1 MRKDFWEKY
10 PLTELNHKEWEAL
23 CDGCG
28 KCCLLKLED
37 EALNEYVFSRI
48 VCQLFDAE
56 KCQCGD
62 YANRK
67 TLVPDCV
74 ILTPD
79 NINQIAEWMPATC
92 AYKLLHQGKPLP
104 DWHLL
109 VTGDP
114 DSVHKA
120 AESVKGWTVSETEVE
135 DHEIETYLIEGI
147 V

>member
-1 MRKDFWEKY
+1 MREEFWKHY
-10 PLTELNHKEWEAL
+10 PLKELNHDEWEAL

-37 EALNEYVFSRI
+37 EQLNEYVFSRI
-48 VCQLFDAE
+48 VCKLFDAD

-62 YANRK
+62 YPNRK
-67 TLVPDCV
+67 KHVPDCV
-74 ILTPD
+74 ILTPE
-79 NINQIAEWMPATC
+79 NIGKIAEWMPATC
-92 AYKLLHQGKPLP
+92 AYKLLHQGKPIP
-104 DWHLL
+104 DWHPLE
-109 VTGDP
+109 TGDP

-120 AESVKGWTVSETEVE
+120 EESVKGWTVSEDDVE

>member
-1 MRKDFWEKY
+1 MRKEFWTRY
-10 PLTELNHKEWEAL
+10 PLTELPHDEWEAL

-37 EALNEYVFSRI
+37 EELNEYVFSRI
-48 VCQLFDAE
+48 VCKLFDAD

-62 YANRK
+62 YLNRK
-67 TLVPDCV
+67 KHVPDCV
-74 ILTPD
+74 ILTPE
-79 NINQIAEWMPATC
+79 NIAEIADWMPATC

-104 DWHLL
+104 DWHPLL
-109 VTGDP
+109 TGDK

-120 AESVKGWTVSETEVE
+120 GQSVKGWTVPEYEVE

>member
-1 MRKDFWEKY
+1 M
-10 PLTELNHKEWEAL
+10 TELTHTEWEAL

-37 EALNEYVFSRI
+37 EQLNEYVFSRI
-48 VCQLFDAE
+48 VCQLFDAD

-62 YANRK
+62 YKNRK
-67 TLVPDCV
+67 KLVPDCV
-74 ILTPD
+74 ILTPE
-79 NINQIAEWMPATC
+79 NISDIAEWMPATC
-92 AYKLLHQGKPLP
+92 AYKLLYLGKPLP
-104 DWHLL
+104 DWHPL
-109 VTGDP
+109 VTGDK

-120 AESVKGWTVSETEVE
+120 GQSVKGWTVPETEVE

>member
-1 MRKDFWEKY
+1 MDE
-10 PLTELNHKEWEAL
+10 LTHPEWEAL
-23 CDGCG
+23 CDGCS

-37 EALNEYVFSRI
+37 ESINEYVFSRI
-48 VCQLFDAE
+48 VCKLFDAD

-62 YANRK
+62 YNNRK
-67 TLVPDCV
+67 KLVPDCV
-74 ILTPD
+74 ILTPK
-79 NINQIAEWMPATC
+79 NISEIADWMPATC

-104 DWHLL
+104 DWHPLI
-109 VTGDP
+109 TGDP

-120 AESVKGWTVSETEVE
+120 AQSVKGWTVSEEDVE